1 MSNHL
6 RDDASTH
13 QISMGR
19 RSLVILHLKGFG
31 SLFTWVQKKRDSDLL
46 FMLKV
51 NFSAPLR
58 YFGYFYEYFYYQYF
72 SNSSR
77 ISSQWNRIFFRET
90 VHKHYISLD
99 ERLPRP
105 FKWPITQPLFFIQ
118 FWGVKYPLLR
128 CCSLKPQI
136 YFKIYPPHKII
147 RRDSEIF
154 SPMK

>member
-19 RSLVILHLKGFG
+19 RSLMILHLKGFR

-58 YFGYFYEYFYYQYF
+58 YFGYFYEYFYYQSFQTQAEYHHNEIEF
-72 SNSSR
+72 FFVKRFINITFLSMRGSQDLSNDLSLNPSS
-77 ISSQWNRIFFRET
+77 SFN
-90 VHKHYISLD
+90 
-99 ERLPRP
+99 
-105 FKWPITQPLFFIQ
+105 
-118 FWGVKYPLLR
+118 
-128 CCSLKPQI
+128 
-136 YFKIYPPHKII
+136 
-147 RRDSEIF
+147 SEELSI
-154 SPMK
+154 PY